1 MNFGTAIKTC
11 FNKYADFDGRASRSE
26 YFFFFLF
33 VTLTYVAIYF
43 IAMSILINTRPS
55 DGVAQFLFIMP
66 SLWALAM
73 TLPLCA
79 ACARRLHDV
88 NRSGWWQMAPIGL
101 VFLSVFCFYQF
112 PDTPRLGQFIL
123 VGSLVYVV
131 RLLIW
136 LASEGTT
143 KGYTGPTKRR
153 TSARNYDDAPKS
165 YSAPKKRS
173 RSGKADLTDELEELQ
188 ELYEDGTLSEAQFKK
203 AKNKLLK

>member
-33 VTLTYVAIYF
+33 VALTYVAIYF
-43 IAMSILINTRPS
+43 VSMSIFINTTLS
-55 DGVAQFLFIMP
+55 GGVVKFLFFAP
-66 SLWALAM
+66 SIWALAM
-73 TLPLCA
+73 TIPLCA

-112 PDTPRLGQFIL
+112 PDTPRIGQFVL
-123 VGSLVYVV
+123 VGAVVYIIRVFLWLV
-131 RLLIW
+131 
-136 LASEGTT
+136 SEGTT
-143 KGYTGPTKRR
+143 KGYTGSTKRR
-153 TSARNYDDAPKS
+153 ASARDYDDAPKQ
-165 YSAPKKRS
+165 RS
-173 RSGKADLTDELEELQ
+173 RSGKVDLTDELEELQ

>member
-88 NRSGWWQMAPIGL
+88 NRSGWWMLIPLTIIGIIP
-101 VFLSVFCFYQF
+101 FLYWTLKKGDEKENSF
-112 PDTPRLGQFIL
+112 
-123 VGSLVYVV
+123 GS
-131 RLLIW
+131 I
-136 LASEGTT
+136 
-143 KGYTGPTKRR
+143 
-153 TSARNYDDAPKS
+153 
-165 YSAPKKRS
+165 
-173 RSGKADLTDELEELQ
+173 Q
-188 ELYEDGTLSEAQFKK
+188 I
-203 AKNKLLK
+203 